1 MTVDFFMFEN
11 QANYVKMCCPKIY
24 LTLKS
29 KPWSVRIWTKIQL
42 LWNLD
47 VRHFNITYCEAR
59 SILVLSVLNLDSLDV
74 PHFQKG
80 DLLRFHILSDATTS
94 ILSIWSLDSDLAIYC
109 GTLSIPSPQTD
120 VLRFY
125 NSINIHQYEVI
136 SIDLRSWYSC
146 LHPSSFIHTKIAAVL
161 QFLCQ
166 PLSSNVLSLTIS
178 VHIFP
183 PQKRS
188 LTQFPRASSTCVY
201 LRSHL
206 LLTSCST
213 SPRIYTD
220 LDPWQDFKIPISTL
234 FCYKWTVTEL

>member
-11 QANYVKMCCPKIY
+11 QANNIKMCCPKFY

-29 KPWSVRIWTKIQL
+29 KPWSVRIRTKIQL

-74 PHFQKG
+74 PHFEKG

-125 NSINIHQYEVI
+125 DSINIHQYEVI

-166 PLSSNVLSLTIS
+166 SASFFKCFISDNICSNISAPEAQSYSISARIFYMCLSRKPS
-178 VHIFP
+178 P
-183 PQKRS
+183 PNFMLYQS
-188 LTQFPRASSTCVY
+188 
-201 LRSHL
+201 SHL
-206 LLTSCST
+206 YRSRPLTGFQDSHLNSVLL
-213 SPRIYTD
+213 
-220 LDPWQDFKIPISTL
+220 
-234 FCYKWTVTEL
+234 